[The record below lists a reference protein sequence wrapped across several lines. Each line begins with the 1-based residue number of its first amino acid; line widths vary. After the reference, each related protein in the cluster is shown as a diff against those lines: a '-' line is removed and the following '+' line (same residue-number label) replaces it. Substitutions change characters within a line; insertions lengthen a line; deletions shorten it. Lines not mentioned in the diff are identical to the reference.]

1 VSPSPTNFT
10 DKQAVDIYKNS
21 WAAIMKSARSGSS
34 WSGSETNRT
43 FLNTGGGQFSDASY
57 ISGFGFDDDGRAL
70 AITDWDGD
78 GDLDLWA
85 HNRTAPRLRLLRNSS
100 PKANRSVAFRLEGGN
115 NSNRD
120 AIGARLKLTLS
131 NGSELLQ
138 TLRAGSGFLSQSSKW
153 IHFGI
158 DPGASPSSLHV
169 IWPDGVEESF
179 PGIAAGERYR
189 LTEGGVL
196 RRAAPRAAVHLG
208 LARQRTIAPQ
218 PPGQMVLPGRIPLP
232 EFRYIPAGKLEPAG
246 LLRGEKP
253 LLITL
258 FSGTCESCTEE
269 LHEFAQE
276 EERIKA
282 AGLEVLALSVDKL
295 VVGSDHLAADKLITA
310 SKFPFPTGTIT
321 PLSADHLRF
330 LLKSLYDFPASFS
343 VPISLLL
350 DEDRRLFAIYRGR
363 VSTDLILHDVA
374 FSKASD
380 KQLRDLSVPFPGS
393 WFTTP
398 IASSELAE
406 LIASPFHRTFP
417 DQGLRYLE
425 HALTSPNSKTRNARL
440 KRRVS
445 GGYYRLAWQE
455 DSKGSKSKAVA
466 YYKKTLAINPSN
478 SKARTDF
485 GALLG
490 KQGKLNEAEAQF
502 RMALELDPD
511 NQVAKK
517 NLELVI
523 QKRR

>member
-1 VSPSPTNFT
+1 M
-10 DKQAVDIYKNS
+10 YKNS
-21 WAAIMKSARSGSS
+21 WAAIRQSARSGSS

-100 PKANRSVAFRLEGGN
+100 PEANRSVAFRLEGGN

-189 LTEGGVL
+189 LTEGGAL

-295 VVGSDHLAADKLITA
+295 VVGSDHLAADKLVTA

-350 DEDRRLFAIYRGR
+350 DEERRLFAIYRGR

-380 KQLRDLSVPFPGS
+380 NQLRDLSVPFPGS

-523 QKRR
+523 RKRR

>member
-1 VSPSPTNFT
+1 
-10 DKQAVDIYKNS
+10 
-21 WAAIMKSARSGSS
+21 MKSARSGSS

-232 EFRYIPAGKLEPAG
+232 EFRYIPAGKSESSG

-295 VVGSDHLAADKLITA
+295 VVGSDHLAADKLVMA

-350 DEDRRLFAIYRGR
+350 DEERRLFAIYRGR

>member
-1 VSPSPTNFT
+1 
-10 DKQAVDIYKNS
+10 
-21 WAAIMKSARSGSS
+21 MKSARSGSS

-232 EFRYIPAGKLEPAG
+232 EFRYIPAGKSESSG

-295 VVGSDHLAADKLITA
+295 VVGSDHLAADKLVTA

-350 DEDRRLFAIYRGR
+350 DEERRLFAIYRGR

>member
-1 VSPSPTNFT
+1 
-10 DKQAVDIYKNS
+10 
-21 WAAIMKSARSGSS
+21 MKSARSGSS

-85 HNRTAPRLRLLRNSS
+85 HNRTAPRLRLLRNTS

-189 LTEGGVL
+189 LTEGGGL

-246 LLRGEKP
+246 LLRGDKP

-269 LHEFAQE
+269 LHEFAQG

-282 AGLEVLALSVDKL
+282 AGL
-295 VVGSDHLAADKLITA
+295 
-310 SKFPFPTGTIT
+310 
-321 PLSADHLRF
+321 
-330 LLKSLYDFPASFS
+330 
-343 VPISLLL
+343 
-350 DEDRRLFAIYRGR
+350 
-363 VSTDLILHDVA
+363 
-374 FSKASD
+374 
-380 KQLRDLSVPFPGS
+380 
-393 WFTTP
+393 
-398 IASSELAE
+398 
-406 LIASPFHRTFP
+406 
-417 DQGLRYLE
+417 
-425 HALTSPNSKTRNARL
+425 
-440 KRRVS
+440 
-445 GGYYRLAWQE
+445 
-455 DSKGSKSKAVA
+455 
-466 YYKKTLAINPSN
+466 
-478 SKARTDF
+478 
-485 GALLG
+485 
-490 KQGKLNEAEAQF
+490 
-502 RMALELDPD
+502 
-511 NQVAKK
+511 
-517 NLELVI
+517 
-523 QKRR
+523 

>member
-1 VSPSPTNFT
+1 
-10 DKQAVDIYKNS
+10 
-21 WAAIMKSARSGSS
+21 
-34 WSGSETNRT
+34 
-43 FLNTGGGQFSDASY
+43 
-57 ISGFGFDDDGRAL
+57 
-70 AITDWDGD
+70 
-78 GDLDLWA
+78 
-85 HNRTAPRLRLLRNSS
+85 S
-100 PKANRSVAFRLEGGN
+100 PKANRSVAFRLKGGEK
-115 NSNRD
+115 SNRD

-138 TLRAGSGFLSQSSKW
+138 TLRAGSAFLSQSSKW
-153 IHFGI
+153 VHFGI
-158 DPGASPSSLHV
+158 DPGAAPSSLHV
-169 IWPDGVEESF
+169 IWPDGFEESF
-179 PGIAAGERYR
+179 SEIAAGERYHIV
-189 LTEGGVL
+189 EGGVL
-196 RRAAPRAAVHLG
+196 KKASPRAALRLG
-208 LARQRTIAPQ
+208 PARQRPIAPQ
-218 PPGQMVLPGRIPLP
+218 SPEQMVLPGRIPLP
-232 EFRYIPAGKLEPAG
+232 EFLYIPAGKMEAAG
-246 LLRGEKP
+246 ISRGEKP

-269 LHEFAQE
+269 LHQFARD

-295 VVGSDHLAADKLITA
+295 VAGSDHLAAGKLITA
-310 SKFPFPTGTIT
+310 SKFPFPSGTIT

-350 DEDRRLFAIYRGR
+350 DEERRLFAIYRGR

-374 FSKASD
+374 FSKAND
-380 KQLRDLSVPFPGS
+380 NQLRDLSVPFPGS

-398 IASSELAE
+398 ITPSELTE
-406 LIASPFHRTFP
+406 LISNPFHSTFP

-425 HALTSPNSKTRNARL
+425 NALASSNSKTRRERL

-445 GGYYRLAWQE
+445 GGYYRLAWRE
-455 DSKGSKSKAVA
+455 DSKGSKIKATA
-466 YYKKTLAINPSN
+466 YYQKTLSINPSN

-490 KQGKLNEAEAQF
+490 NQGKFNEAETQF

-511 NQVAKK
+511 DQVAKK

-523 QKRR
+523 QKQR

>member
-1 VSPSPTNFT
+1 
-10 DKQAVDIYKNS
+10 
-21 WAAIMKSARSGSS
+21 MKSARSGSS

-100 PKANRSVAFRLEGGN
+100 PKVNRSVAFRLKGGEK
-115 NSNRD
+115 SNRD

-138 TLRAGSGFLSQSSKW
+138 TLRAGSAFLSQSSKW
-153 IHFGI
+153 VHFGI
-158 DPGASPSSLHV
+158 DPGAAPSSLHV
-169 IWPDGVEESF
+169 IWPDGFEESF
-179 PGIAAGERYR
+179 SGIVAGERYHIA
-189 LTEGGVL
+189 EGGVL
-196 RRAAPRAAVHLG
+196 KKASPRAATL
-208 LARQRTIAPQ
+208 LEPARQRTIVPQ
-218 PPGQMVLPGRIPLP
+218 PLGQMVLPGRIPLP
-232 EFRYIPAGKLEPAG
+232 EFRYIPAGKSESAG
-246 LLRGEKP
+246 LAPGEKP
-253 LLITL
+253 LFITL
-258 FSGTCESCTEE
+258 FSGTCKSCAEE
-269 LHEFAQE
+269 LNEFARE

-295 VVGSDHLAADKLITA
+295 VAGSDHLAAGKLITT
-310 SKFPFPTGTIT
+310 SKFPFPSGTIT
-321 PLSADHLRF
+321 LLSADHLRF

-350 DEDRRLFAIYRGR
+350 DEERRLFAIYRGR

-380 KQLRDLSVPFPGS
+380 NELRDLSVPFPGS
-393 WFTTP
+393 WCTPP
-398 IASSELAE
+398 IAPSKLAE
-406 LIASPFHRTFP
+406 FIANPFHSTFP

-425 HALTSPNSKTRNARL
+425 HALASPNSKIRSARL
-440 KRRVS
+440 KGIVS
-445 GGYYRLAWQE
+445 EGYYQLALQE
-455 DSKGSKSKAVA
+455 YSKGSKSKAAA

-478 SKARTDF
+478 SDALTNF

-490 KQGKLNEAEAQF
+490 NQGKLNEAEAQF

-523 QKRR
+523 QKQR

>member
-1 VSPSPTNFT
+1 M
-10 DKQAVDIYKNS
+10 YKNS

-34 WSGSETNRT
+34 WSGSEINRT
-43 FLNTGGGQFSDASY
+43 FLNTGGGQFADASY

-100 PKANRSVAFRLEGGN
+100 PEANRSVAFRLEGGKK
-115 NSNRD
+115 SNRD

-138 TLRAGSGFLSQSSKW
+138 TLRAGSAFLSQSSKW
-153 IHFGI
+153 VHFGI

-169 IWPDGVEESF
+169 IWPDGFEESF
-179 PGIAAGERYR
+179 SGIVAGERYHIA
-189 LTEGGVL
+189 EGGVL
-196 RRAAPRAAVHLG
+196 KKAPPRAAVHLG
-208 LARQRTIAPQ
+208 PARQRTIVPQ
-218 PPGQMVLPGRIPLP
+218 PLGQMVLPGRIPLP
-232 EFRYIPAGKLEPAG
+232 EFRYIPAGKSESAG
-246 LLRGEKP
+246 LAPGEKP
-253 LLITL
+253 LFITL

-269 LHEFAQE
+269 LHEFARE
-276 EERIKA
+276 EKRIKA

-295 VVGSDHLAADKLITA
+295 VAGADHLAAGKLITT
-310 SKFPFPTGTIT
+310 SKFPFPSGTIT
-321 PLSADHLRF
+321 LLSADHLRF

-350 DEDRRLFAIYRGR
+350 DEERRLFAIYRGR

-380 KQLRDLSVPFPGS
+380 NELRDLSVPFPGS
-393 WFTTP
+393 WCTNP

-406 LIASPFHRTFP
+406 LIANPFQSTFP

-425 HALTSPNSKTRNARL
+425 HALASSNSKNRSARL

-445 GGYYRLAWQE
+445 GGYYQLAWQE
-455 DSKGSKSKAVA
+455 DSKGSKSKAA
-466 YYKKTLAINPSN
+466 TYYKKTLAINPSN

-490 KQGKLNEAEAQF
+490 NQGKLDEAEAQF

-511 NQVAKK
+511 DQVAKK

-523 QKRR
+523 QKQR

>member
-1 VSPSPTNFT
+1 
-10 DKQAVDIYKNS
+10 
-21 WAAIMKSARSGSS
+21 MKSARSGSS
-34 WSGSETNRT
+34 WSGSERNRT

-57 ISGFGFDDDGRAL
+57 ISGFGFDDDGRSL

-100 PKANRSVAFRLEGGN
+100 PKANRSVAFRLKGGKK
-115 NSNRD
+115 SNRD

-138 TLRAGSGFLSQSSKW
+138 TLRAGSAFLSQSSKW

-158 DPGASPSSLHV
+158 DPGAAPSSLHV
-169 IWPDGVEESF
+169 IWPDGFEESF
-179 PGIAAGERYR
+179 SEIAAGERYHIA
-189 LTEGGVL
+189 EGGVL
-196 RRAAPRAAVHLG
+196 KKASPRAALRLG
-208 LARQRTIAPQ
+208 PARQRPIAPQ
-218 PPGQMVLPGRIPLP
+218 SPVQMVLPGRIPLP
-232 EFRYIPAGKLEPAG
+232 EFRYIPAGKMEAAG
-246 LLRGEKP
+246 ISRGEKP

-269 LHEFAQE
+269 LHQFVRD
-276 EERIKA
+276 EERIQA
-282 AGLEVLALSVDKL
+282 AGLEILALSVDKL
-295 VVGSDHLAADKLITA
+295 VAGSDDLAADKLITA
-310 SKFPFPTGTIT
+310 SKFPFPSGTIT

-350 DEDRRLFAIYRGR
+350 DEERRLFAIYRGQ

-374 FSKASD
+374 FSKANNN
-380 KQLRDLSVPFPGS
+380 QLRDLSVPFPGS

-398 IASSELAE
+398 IAPSELTE
-406 LIASPFHRTFP
+406 LISNSFHSTFP

-425 HALTSPNSKTRNARL
+425 HALASSNSKTRRERL

-445 GGYYRLAWQE
+445 GGYYQLAWRE
-455 DSKGSKSKAVA
+455 DSKGSKIRATA
-466 YYKKTLAINPSN
+466 YYQKTLAINPRN
-478 SKARTDF
+478 SKARIDF

-490 KQGKLNEAEAQF
+490 NQGKFDEAETQF

-523 QKRR
+523 QKQR

>member
-1 VSPSPTNFT
+1 
-10 DKQAVDIYKNS
+10 
-21 WAAIMKSARSGSS
+21 MKSARSGSS

-100 PKANRSVAFRLEGGN
+100 PKVNRSVAFRLKGGEK
-115 NSNRD
+115 SNRD

-138 TLRAGSGFLSQSSKW
+138 TLRAGSAFLSQSSKW
-153 IHFGI
+153 VHFGI
-158 DPGASPSSLHV
+158 DPGAAPSSLHV
-169 IWPDGVEESF
+169 IWPDGFEESF
-179 PGIAAGERYR
+179 SGIVAGERYHIA
-189 LTEGGVL
+189 EGGVL
-196 RRAAPRAAVHLG
+196 KKASPRAALRLG
-208 LARQRTIAPQ
+208 PAQQRTIVPQ
-218 PPGQMVLPGRIPLP
+218 PLGQMVLPGRIPLP
-232 EFRYIPAGKLEPAG
+232 EFRYIPAGKSESAG
-246 LLRGEKP
+246 LAPGEKP
-253 LLITL
+253 LFITL
-258 FSGTCESCTEE
+258 FSGTCKSCAEE
-269 LHEFAQE
+269 LNEFARE

-295 VVGSDHLAADKLITA
+295 VAGSDHLAAGKLITT
-310 SKFPFPTGTIT
+310 SKFPFPSGTIT
-321 PLSADHLRF
+321 LLSADHLRF

-350 DEDRRLFAIYRGR
+350 DEERRLFAIYRGR

-380 KQLRDLSVPFPGS
+380 NELRDLSVPFPGS
-393 WFTTP
+393 WCTPP
-398 IASSELAE
+398 IAPSKLAE
-406 LIASPFHRTFP
+406 FIANPFHSTFP

-425 HALTSPNSKTRNARL
+425 HALASPNSKIRSARL
-440 KRRVS
+440 KRVVS
-445 GGYYRLAWQE
+445 EGYYQLALQE
-455 DSKGSKSKAVA
+455 YSKGSKSKAAA

-478 SKARTDF
+478 SDALTNF

-490 KQGKLNEAEAQF
+490 NQGKLNEAEAQF

-523 QKRR
+523 QKQR

>member
-1 VSPSPTNFT
+1 MSPSPTNFT
-10 DKQAVDIYKNS
+10 DKQAVNIYKNS

-208 LARQRTIAPQ
+208 IARQRTIAPQ

-269 LHEFAQE
+269 LHEFAQG

-295 VVGSDHLAADKLITA
+295 VVGSDHLAADKLVMA

-350 DEDRRLFAIYRGR
+350 DEERRLFAIYRGR

>member
-1 VSPSPTNFT
+1 
-10 DKQAVDIYKNS
+10 
-21 WAAIMKSARSGSS
+21 MKSARSGSS
-34 WSGSETNRT
+34 WSGSERNRT

-78 GDLDLWA
+78 GDLDMWA

-100 PKANRSVAFRLEGGN
+100 PKANRSVAFRLKGGEK
-115 NSNRD
+115 SNRD

-138 TLRAGSGFLSQSSKW
+138 TLRAGSAFLSQSSKW
-153 IHFGI
+153 VHFGI
-158 DPGASPSSLHV
+158 DPGAAPSSLHV
-169 IWPDGVEESF
+169 IWPDGFEESF
-179 PGIAAGERYR
+179 SEIAAGERYHIA
-189 LTEGGVL
+189 EGGVL
-196 RRAAPRAAVHLG
+196 KKASPRTALRLG
-208 LARQRTIAPQ
+208 PARQRPVAPQ
-218 PPGQMVLPGRIPLP
+218 SPEQMVLPGRIPLP
-232 EFRYIPAGKLEPAG
+232 EFRYIPAGKMEAAG
-246 LLRGEKP
+246 ISRGEKP

-269 LHEFAQE
+269 LHQFVRD
-276 EERIKA
+276 EERIQA
-282 AGLEVLALSVDKL
+282 AGLEILALSVDKL
-295 VVGSDHLAADKLITA
+295 VAGSDHLAAGKLITA
-310 SKFPFPTGTIT
+310 SKFPFPSGTIT
-321 PLSADHLRF
+321 LLSADYLRF

-350 DEDRRLFAIYRGR
+350 DEERRLFAIYRGR

-380 KQLRDLSVPFPGS
+380 NQLRDLSVPFPGS
-393 WFTTP
+393 WFTPP
-398 IASSELAE
+398 IAPSELAE
-406 LIASPFHRTFP
+406 SISNPFLSTFP

-425 HALTSPNSKTRNARL
+425 HALASSNSKTHRERL

-445 GGYYRLAWQE
+445 GGYYRLALQE
-455 DSKGSKSKAVA
+455 HSKGSKSKAAA
-466 YYKKTLAINPSN
+466 YYKKTLAIKPSN
-478 SKARTDF
+478 SDACTDY

-490 KQGKLNEAEAQF
+490 KQGKFNEAEAQF

-523 QKRR
+523 QKQR

>member
-1 VSPSPTNFT
+1 
-10 DKQAVDIYKNS
+10 
-21 WAAIMKSARSGSS
+21 MKSARSGSS

-85 HNRTAPRLRLLRNSS
+85 HNRTAPRLRLLRNNS

-131 NGSELLQ
+131 DGSELLQ

-169 IWPDGVEESF
+169 IWPDGVKESF
-179 PGIAAGERYR
+179 SGIAAGERYR

-196 RRAAPRAAVHLG
+196 RKAAPRAAVHLG

-282 AGLEVLALSVDKL
+282 AGLEVLSLSVDKL
-295 VVGSDHLAADKLITA
+295 VVGSDHLAADKLVTT

-350 DEDRRLFAIYRGR
+350 DEERRLFAIYRGR

-380 KQLRDLSVPFPGS
+380 NELRDLSVPFPGS

-406 LIASPFHRTFP
+406 LIANPFHRTFP
-417 DQGLRYLE
+417 HQGLRYLE
-425 HALTSPNSKTRNARL
+425 HALASPNSKTRSARL

-466 YYKKTLAINPSN
+466 YYKKTLAINPRN

-490 KQGKLNEAEAQF
+490 NQGKFNEAEAQF

-523 QKRR
+523 QKQR

>member
-1 VSPSPTNFT
+1 
-10 DKQAVDIYKNS
+10 
-21 WAAIMKSARSGSS
+21 MKSARSGSS

-100 PKANRSVAFRLEGGN
+100 PEANRSVAFRLEGGN

-189 LTEGGVL
+189 RTEGGAL

-246 LLRGEKP
+246 ILRGEKP

-295 VVGSDHLAADKLITA
+295 VVGSDHLAADKLVTA

-350 DEDRRLFAIYRGR
+350 DEERRLFAIYRGR

-380 KQLRDLSVPFPGS
+380 NELRDLSVPFPGS

-425 HALTSPNSKTRNARL
+425 HALTSPNSKTRSAWL

-490 KQGKLNEAEAQF
+490 KQGKLNEAETQF
-502 RMALELDPD
+502 RIALELDPD

>member
-1 VSPSPTNFT
+1 MSPSPTNFT

-85 HNRTAPRLRLLRNSS
+85 HNRTAPRLRLLRNTS

-295 VVGSDHLAADKLITA
+295 VVGSDHLAADKLVMA

-350 DEDRRLFAIYRGR
+350 DEERRLFAIYRGR

>member
-1 VSPSPTNFT
+1 
-10 DKQAVDIYKNS
+10 
-21 WAAIMKSARSGSS
+21 MKSARSGSS

-85 HNRTAPRLRLLRNSS
+85 HNRTAPRLRLLRNTS

-138 TLRAGSGFLSQSSKW
+138 TLRAGSAFLSQSSKW
-153 IHFGI
+153 VHFGI
-158 DPGASPSSLHV
+158 DPGAAPSSLHV
-169 IWPDGVEESF
+169 IWPDGFEESF
-179 PGIAAGERYR
+179 SEIAAGERYHIA
-189 LTEGGVL
+189 EGGVL
-196 RRAAPRAAVHLG
+196 KKASPRAALRLG
-208 LARQRTIAPQ
+208 PARQRPIAPQ
-218 PPGQMVLPGRIPLP
+218 SPEQMVLPGRIPLP
-232 EFRYIPAGKLEPAG
+232 EFRYIPAGKMEAAG
-246 LLRGEKP
+246 ISRGEKP

-269 LHEFAQE
+269 LHQFARD

-295 VVGSDHLAADKLITA
+295 VAGSDHLAAGKLITA
-310 SKFPFPTGTIT
+310 SKFPFPSGTIT

-350 DEDRRLFAIYRGR
+350 DEERRLFAIYRGR

-374 FSKASD
+374 FSKAND
-380 KQLRDLSVPFPGS
+380 NQLRDLSVPFPGS

-398 IASSELAE
+398 ITPSELTE
-406 LIASPFHRTFP
+406 LISNPFHSTFP

-425 HALTSPNSKTRNARL
+425 HALASSNSKTRRERL

-445 GGYYRLAWQE
+445 GGYYRLAWRE
-455 DSKGSKSKAVA
+455 DSKGSKIKATA
-466 YYKKTLAINPSN
+466 YYQKTLAINPSN

-490 KQGKLNEAEAQF
+490 NQGKFNEAETQF

-523 QKRR
+523 QKQR

>member
-85 HNRTAPRLRLLRNSS
+85 HNRTAPRLRLLRNNS

-295 VVGSDHLAADKLITA
+295 VVGSDHLAADKLVMA

-350 DEDRRLFAIYRGR
+350 DEERRLFAIYRGR

-398 IASSELAE
+398 IASFELAE

>member
-1 VSPSPTNFT
+1 
-10 DKQAVDIYKNS
+10 
-21 WAAIMKSARSGSS
+21 MKSARSGSS

-85 HNRTAPRLRLLRNSS
+85 HNRTAPRLRLLRNNS

-295 VVGSDHLAADKLITA
+295 VVGSDHLAADKLVMA

-350 DEDRRLFAIYRGR
+350 DEERRLFAIYRGR

-398 IASSELAE
+398 IASFELAE

>member
-1 VSPSPTNFT
+1 MSPSPTNFT

-295 VVGSDHLAADKLITA
+295 VVGSDHLAADKLVMA

-350 DEDRRLFAIYRGR
+350 DEERRLFAIYRGR

-380 KQLRDLSVPFPGS
+380 NQLRDLSVPFPGS

>member
-1 VSPSPTNFT
+1 
-10 DKQAVDIYKNS
+10 
-21 WAAIMKSARSGSS
+21 
-34 WSGSETNRT
+34 
-43 FLNTGGGQFSDASY
+43 
-57 ISGFGFDDDGRAL
+57 L

-100 PKANRSVAFRLEGGN
+100 PKANRSVAFRLKGGEK
-115 NSNRD
+115 SNRD

-138 TLRAGSGFLSQSSKW
+138 TLRAGSAFLSQSSKW
-153 IHFGI
+153 VHFGI
-158 DPGASPSSLHV
+158 DPGAAPSSLHV
-169 IWPDGVEESF
+169 IWPDGFEESF
-179 PGIAAGERYR
+179 SEIAAGERYHIA
-189 LTEGGVL
+189 EGGVL
-196 RRAAPRAAVHLG
+196 KKASPRAALRLG
-208 LARQRTIAPQ
+208 PARQRPIAPQ
-218 PPGQMVLPGRIPLP
+218 SPEQMVLPGRIPLP
-232 EFRYIPAGKLEPAG
+232 EFRYIPAGKMEAAG
-246 LLRGEKP
+246 ISRGEKP

-269 LHEFAQE
+269 LHQFARD

-295 VVGSDHLAADKLITA
+295 VAGSDHLAAGKLITA
-310 SKFPFPTGTIT
+310 SKFPFSSGTIT

-350 DEDRRLFAIYRGR
+350 DEERRLFAIYRGR

-380 KQLRDLSVPFPGS
+380 NQLRDLSVPFPGS
-393 WFTTP
+393 WFTPP
-398 IASSELAE
+398 IAPSELAE
-406 LIASPFHRTFP
+406 SISNPFLSTFP

-425 HALTSPNSKTRNARL
+425 HALASSNSKTHRERL

-445 GGYYRLAWQE
+445 GGYYRLALQE
-455 DSKGSKSKAVA
+455 HSKGSKSKAAA

-478 SKARTDF
+478 SDACTDY

-490 KQGKLNEAEAQF
+490 KQGKFNEAEAQF

-523 QKRR
+523 QKQR

>member
-1 VSPSPTNFT
+1 
-10 DKQAVDIYKNS
+10 
-21 WAAIMKSARSGSS
+21 MKSAHSGSS

-100 PKANRSVAFRLEGGN
+100 PKANRSVAFRLKGGEK
-115 NSNRD
+115 SNRD

-138 TLRAGSGFLSQSSKW
+138 TLRAGSAFLSQSSKW
-153 IHFGI
+153 VHFGI
-158 DPGASPSSLHV
+158 DPGAAPSSLHV
-169 IWPDGVEESF
+169 IWPDGFEESF
-179 PGIAAGERYR
+179 SEIAAGERYHIA
-189 LTEGGVL
+189 EGGVL
-196 RRAAPRAAVHLG
+196 KKASPRAALRLG
-208 LARQRTIAPQ
+208 PARQRPIAPQ
-218 PPGQMVLPGRIPLP
+218 SPEQMVLPGRIPLP
-232 EFRYIPAGKLEPAG
+232 EFRYIPAGKMEAAG
-246 LLRGEKP
+246 ISRGEKP

-269 LHEFAQE
+269 LHQFVRD
-276 EERIKA
+276 EERIQA
-282 AGLEVLALSVDKL
+282 AGLEILALSVDKL
-295 VVGSDHLAADKLITA
+295 VAGSDHLAAGKLITA
-310 SKFPFPTGTIT
+310 SKFPFPSGTIT

-350 DEDRRLFAIYRGR
+350 DEERRLFAIYRGR

-380 KQLRDLSVPFPGS
+380 NQLRDLSVPFPGS

-398 IASSELAE
+398 IAPSELAE
-406 LIASPFHRTFP
+406 SISNPFLSTFP

-425 HALTSPNSKTRNARL
+425 HALASSNSKTRRERL

-445 GGYYRLAWQE
+445 GGYYRLAWRE
-455 DSKGSKSKAVA
+455 DSKGSKIKATA
-466 YYKKTLAINPSN
+466 YYQKTLSINPSN

-490 KQGKLNEAEAQF
+490 NQGKFNEAETQF

-523 QKRR
+523 QKQR

>member
-1 VSPSPTNFT
+1 
-10 DKQAVDIYKNS
+10 
-21 WAAIMKSARSGSS
+21 MKSARSGSS
-34 WSGSETNRT
+34 WSGSERNRT

-57 ISGFGFDDDGRAL
+57 ISGFGFDDDGRSL

-100 PKANRSVAFRLEGGN
+100 PKANRSVAFRLKGGKK
-115 NSNRD
+115 SNRD

-138 TLRAGSGFLSQSSKW
+138 TLRAGSAFLSQSSKW

-158 DPGASPSSLHV
+158 DPGAAPSSLHV
-169 IWPDGVEESF
+169 IWPDGFEESF
-179 PGIAAGERYR
+179 SEIAAGERYHIA
-189 LTEGGVL
+189 EGGVL
-196 RRAAPRAAVHLG
+196 KKASPRAALRLG
-208 LARQRTIAPQ
+208 PARQRPIAPQ
-218 PPGQMVLPGRIPLP
+218 SPEQMVLPGRIPLP
-232 EFRYIPAGKLEPAG
+232 EFRYIPSGKMEAAGIS
-246 LLRGEKP
+246 RGEKP

-269 LHEFAQE
+269 LHQFVRD
-276 EERIKA
+276 EERIQA
-282 AGLEVLALSVDKL
+282 AGLGILALSVDKL
-295 VVGSDHLAADKLITA
+295 VAGSDDLAADKLITA
-310 SKFPFPTGTIT
+310 SKFLFPSGTIT

-350 DEDRRLFAIYRGR
+350 DEERRLFAIYRGR

-374 FSKASD
+374 FSKANNN
-380 KQLRDLSVPFPGS
+380 QLRDLSVPFPGS

-398 IASSELAE
+398 IAPSELTE
-406 LIASPFHRTFP
+406 LISNSFHSTFP

-425 HALTSPNSKTRNARL
+425 HALASSNSKTRRERL

-445 GGYYRLAWQE
+445 GGYYQLAWRE
-455 DSKGSKSKAVA
+455 DSKGSKIRATA
-466 YYKKTLAINPSN
+466 YYQKTLAINPSN

-490 KQGKLNEAEAQF
+490 NQGKFDEAETQF

-523 QKRR
+523 QKQR

>member
-1 VSPSPTNFT
+1 
-10 DKQAVDIYKNS
+10 
-21 WAAIMKSARSGSS
+21 MKSARSGSS

-100 PKANRSVAFRLEGGN
+100 PKVNRSVAFRLKGGEK
-115 NSNRD
+115 SNRD

-138 TLRAGSGFLSQSSKW
+138 TLRAGSAFLSQSSKW
-153 IHFGI
+153 VHFGI
-158 DPGASPSSLHV
+158 DPGAAPSSLHV
-169 IWPDGVEESF
+169 IWPDGFEESF
-179 PGIAAGERYR
+179 SGIVAGERYHIA
-189 LTEGGVL
+189 EGGVL
-196 RRAAPRAAVHLG
+196 KKASPRAATLLG
-208 LARQRTIAPQ
+208 PARQRTIVPQ
-218 PPGQMVLPGRIPLP
+218 PLGQMVLPGRIPLP
-232 EFRYIPAGKLEPAG
+232 EFRYIPAGKSESAG
-246 LLRGEKP
+246 LAPGEKP
-253 LLITL
+253 LFITL
-258 FSGTCESCTEE
+258 FSGTCKSCAEE
-269 LHEFAQE
+269 LNEFARE

-295 VVGSDHLAADKLITA
+295 VAGSDHLAAGKLITT
-310 SKFPFPTGTIT
+310 SKFPFPSGTIT
-321 PLSADHLRF
+321 LLSADHLRF

-350 DEDRRLFAIYRGR
+350 DEERRLFAIYRGR

-380 KQLRDLSVPFPGS
+380 NELRDLSVPFPGS
-393 WFTTP
+393 WCTPP
-398 IASSELAE
+398 IAPSKLAE
-406 LIASPFHRTFP
+406 FIANPFHSTFP

-425 HALTSPNSKTRNARL
+425 HALASPNSKIRSARL
-440 KRRVS
+440 KGIVS
-445 GGYYRLAWQE
+445 EGYYQLALQE
-455 DSKGSKSKAVA
+455 YSKGSKSKAAA

-478 SKARTDF
+478 SDALTNF

-490 KQGKLNEAEAQF
+490 NQGKLNEAEAQF

-523 QKRR
+523 QKQR

>member
-1 VSPSPTNFT
+1 
-10 DKQAVDIYKNS
+10 
-21 WAAIMKSARSGSS
+21 MKSARSGSS

-179 PGIAAGERYR
+179 SGIAAGERYR

-208 LARQRTIAPQ
+208 AARQRTIAPQ
-218 PPGQMVLPGRIPLP
+218 PLGQMVLPGRIPLP

-295 VVGSDHLAADKLITA
+295 VVGSDHFAADKLVTA

-350 DEDRRLFAIYRGR
+350 DEERRLFAIYRGR

-380 KQLRDLSVPFPGS
+380 NQLRDLSVPFPGS

-398 IASSELAE
+398 IASSDLAE

-523 QKRR
+523 RKRR

>member
-295 VVGSDHLAADKLITA
+295 VVGSDHLAADKLVMA

-350 DEDRRLFAIYRGR
+350 DEERRLFAIYRGR

>member
-1 VSPSPTNFT
+1 
-10 DKQAVDIYKNS
+10 
-21 WAAIMKSARSGSS
+21 MKSARSGSS

-85 HNRTAPRLRLLRNSS
+85 HNRTAPRLRLLRNTS

-138 TLRAGSGFLSQSSKW
+138 TLRAGSAFLSQSSKW
-153 IHFGI
+153 VHFGI
-158 DPGASPSSLHV
+158 DPGAAPSSLHV
-169 IWPDGVEESF
+169 IWPDGFEESF
-179 PGIAAGERYR
+179 SEIAAGERYHIA
-189 LTEGGVL
+189 EGGVL
-196 RRAAPRAAVHLG
+196 KKASPRAALRLG
-208 LARQRTIAPQ
+208 PARQRPIAPQ
-218 PPGQMVLPGRIPLP
+218 SPEQMVLPGRIPLP
-232 EFRYIPAGKLEPAG
+232 EFRYIPAGKMEAAG
-246 LLRGEKP
+246 ISRGEKP

-269 LHEFAQE
+269 LHQFVRD
-276 EERIKA
+276 EERIQA
-282 AGLEVLALSVDKL
+282 AGLEILALSVDKL
-295 VVGSDHLAADKLITA
+295 VAGSDHLAAGKLITA
-310 SKFPFPTGTIT
+310 SKFPFPSGTIT
-321 PLSADHLRF
+321 LLSADHLRF

-350 DEDRRLFAIYRGR
+350 DEERRLFAIYRGR

-374 FSKASD
+374 FSKAND
-380 KQLRDLSVPFPGS
+380 NQLRDLSVPFPGS
-393 WFTTP
+393 WFTPLITP
-398 IASSELAE
+398 SELAE
-406 LIASPFHRTFP
+406 FIANPFHSTFP
-417 DQGLRYLE
+417 DQRLRYLE
-425 HALTSPNSKTRNARL
+425 HALASPNSKIRSARL
-440 KRRVS
+440 KGIVS
-445 GGYYRLAWQE
+445 EGYYQLALQE
-455 DSKGSKSKAVA
+455 YSKGSNSKAAA

-478 SKARTDF
+478 SDACTDY

-490 KQGKLNEAEAQF
+490 KQGKFNEAEAQF

-523 QKRR
+523 QKQR

>member
-85 HNRTAPRLRLLRNSS
+85 HNRTAPRLRLLRNTS

-295 VVGSDHLAADKLITA
+295 VVGSDHLAADKLVMA

-350 DEDRRLFAIYRGR
+350 DEERRLFAIYRGR

>member
-10 DKQAVDIYKNS
+10 DKQAVNIYKNS

-85 HNRTAPRLRLLRNSS
+85 HNRTAPRLRLLRNTS

-196 RRAAPRAAVHLG
+196 RRAAPRAAVHLV

-295 VVGSDHLAADKLITA
+295 VVGSDHLAADKLVMA

-350 DEDRRLFAIYRGR
+350 DEERRLFAIYRGR